1 MIVTIDPVALVQRYH
16 AALNCY
22 RAEEIAPMFTPD
34 ASYHSPGVGAL
45 QGRDSIIAAFSAYFA
60 EHPDQ
65 LSLDD
70 VLAQIGPHSARS
82 EWRLTA
88 TSKSTGKPYRRSG
101 AETVT
106 FDDSGLI
113 LRVVVED
120 R

>member
-1 MIVTIDPVALVQRYH
+1 VAIDPVALVQRYH
-16 AALNCY
+16 AALNSY
-22 RAEEIAPMFTPD
+22 QAEEIAPMFTPD
-34 ASYHSPGVGAL
+34 ASYHSPGVGVL
-45 QGRDSIIAAFSAYFA
+45 HSRDVIIAAFSSYFA

-65 LSLDD
+65 QSLDD
-70 VLAQIGPHSARS
+70 SLLQVGTHAARS

-106 FDDSGLI
+106 FDATGLI
-113 LRVVVED
+113 VRVVVED

>member
-1 MIVTIDPVALVQRYH
+1 VPIDPIALVQRYH
-16 AALNCY
+16 EALNRY
-22 RAEEIAPMFTPD
+22 RPEEIAPLFAPD

-45 QGRDSIIAAFSAYFA
+45 QGRDSIIAAFSVYFA

-65 LSLDD
+65 HSRDNTL
-70 VLAQIGPHSARS
+70 VQVGTHSARS
-82 EWRLTA
+82 EWQLTA
-88 TSKSTGKPYRRSG
+88 TSKSTGKPYLRSG

-113 LRVVVED
+113 IRVVVED